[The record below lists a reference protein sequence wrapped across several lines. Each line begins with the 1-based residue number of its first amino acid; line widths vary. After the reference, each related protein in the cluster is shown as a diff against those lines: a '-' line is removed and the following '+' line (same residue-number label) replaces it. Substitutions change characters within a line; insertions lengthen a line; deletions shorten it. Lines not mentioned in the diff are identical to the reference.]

1 MFLRIRAS
9 ENVFLKSI
17 SVPTTIL
24 QVNSTS
30 SKYLYDLVQA
40 TLSISNG
47 SESECKLDNEICA
60 TGEQDHL
67 KICLKPPYQM
77 VQQDG
82 WTKLVVTL
90 SGQVYYNYRRNY
102 SQTDRVNLNLNED
115 VFPAN
120 MFNRVVTNYGEFT
133 TLGNFLQVEVTRPE
147 GVGLGLA
154 CGFIEMLEVEAV
166 WYT

>member
-1 MFLRIRAS
+1 
-9 ENVFLKSI
+9 
-17 SVPTTIL
+17 
-24 QVNSTS
+24 
-30 SKYLYDLVQA
+30 
-40 TLSISNG
+40 
-47 SESECKLDNEICA
+47 
-60 TGEQDHL
+60 
-67 KICLKPPYQM
+67 M

-166 WYT
+166 